1 MKVALELQPCCG
13 NRSGIGTYTYELSK
27 RLRNQNGLEFLG
39 NVFDFCSKEKNC
51 LGVNEFQFPVQK
63 CSKLPYSVYRR
74 IWNYVPI
81 SYWSLF
87 ESKAD
92 IGVFFDYIIPPRFS
106 GKAIQVIH
114 DLSYLQ
120 FPETMS
126 KRNLRRLQDG
136 LMSSVERSDRIVT
149 ISEFSRTEIIK
160 LLHVP
165 GEKIDIVSPAPANS
179 IYAEECIS
187 KEMELN
193 LNIRKPYILYVGTIE
208 PRKNLVRL
216 IRAFEHL
223 KQVENIPHQLV
234 LAGGPGWGNKEIY
247 ETARK
252 SSCVEDIQFT
262 GYVSDA
268 EKSALYRNADAFV
281 FPSLYEGF
289 GIPPLEA
296 MEMNCPVIC
305 ANAASLPE
313 VVGEAARLVEPLD
326 EESIADGILLVLT
339 DKDYADS
346 LRKKGQEQFKKYTWD
361 DSAKRLTEV
370 CRRVSEE
377 L

>member
-1 MKVALELQPCCG
+1 
-13 NRSGIGTYTYELSK
+13 
-27 RLRNQNGLEFLG
+27 
-39 NVFDFCSKEKNC
+39 
-51 LGVNEFQFPVQK
+51 
-63 CSKLPYSVYRR
+63 
-74 IWNYVPI
+74 
-81 SYWSLF
+81 
-87 ESKAD
+87 
-92 IGVFFDYIIPPRFS
+92 
-106 GKAIQVIH
+106 
-114 DLSYLQ
+114 
-120 FPETMS
+120 
-126 KRNLRRLQDG
+126 
-136 LMSSVERSDRIVT
+136 MSSIERSDRIVT
-149 ISEFSRTEIIK
+149 ISEFSRSEIIK

-165 GEKIDIVSPAPANS
+165 VEKIDIVSPAPANS
-179 IYAEECIS
+179 MQAEECVN
-187 KEMELN
+187 KEVELN
-193 LNIRKPYILYVGTIE
+193 LKNIRKPYILYVGTIE

-223 KQVENIPHQLV
+223 KQVEKIPHQLV
-234 LAGGPGWGNKEIY
+234 LAGGLGWGNKEIC

-252 SSCVEDIQFT
+252 VSCAEDIRFV

-326 EESIADGILLVLT
+326 EKSIADGILQVLT

-346 LRKKGQEQFKKYTWD
+346 LRKRGQEQFKKYTWD